1 MKRLPAYC
9 GRLGVW
15 LVFIGCTIYAQLEL
29 TRLILI
35 YGLVPE
41 TIFELG
47 FMWSL
52 YLIVIGLLGKILG
65 VFNGKR
71 LS

>member
-1 MKRLPAYC
+1 MKAVRAYC
-9 GRLGVW
+9 GRLAVW
-15 LVFIGCTIYAQLEL
+15 SFFIGCTLYAPIEL
-29 TRLILI
+29 TRLILF
-35 YGLVPE
+35 YGLTPA
-41 TIFELG
+41 TICELG

-71 LS
+71 ST